1 MNANQ
6 FKRLVENETRK
17 QVSKIKS
24 ELKREELKARRNFEQ
39 ELQKLKRRQR

>member
-1 MNANQ
+1 MNAYQ

-17 QVSKIKS
+17 QVNKNKS

-39 ELQKLKRRQR
+39 EIQKLKRKIK